1 MNWKNLVSMLT
12 GAMGAVFAESIGEST
27 LRIIMLVL
35 SIVSVVISLVMSLI
49 DWWQKAFADKKIDV
63 NEAKE
68 AMDITKEHID
78 KVNDV
83 IKENKDNGSKD
94 N

>member
-1 MNWKNLVSMLT
+1 MNWKNVVSMVT

-35 SIVSVVISLVMSLI
+35 SIVSVCISLAMSII
-49 DWWQKAFADKKIDV
+49 DWWQKAFSDKKIDS
-63 NEAKE
+63 KE
-68 AMDITKEHID
+68 VKEVMDITKKHID
-78 KVNDV
+78 EANEV
-83 IKENKDNGSKD
+83 IKENKENGSKD